1 MKIYKY
7 GMLVT
12 IREIIKVL
20 DNALKTTDKNKK
32 AQYIGEAYGMAE
44 AIHYLIDDED
54 EDEELI

>member
-12 IREIIKVL
+12 IREIMKVL
-20 DNALKTTDKNKK
+20 ENALKTTDKNKK

-44 AIHYLIDDED
+44 AIDYLIDDED
-54 EDEELI
+54 EDES